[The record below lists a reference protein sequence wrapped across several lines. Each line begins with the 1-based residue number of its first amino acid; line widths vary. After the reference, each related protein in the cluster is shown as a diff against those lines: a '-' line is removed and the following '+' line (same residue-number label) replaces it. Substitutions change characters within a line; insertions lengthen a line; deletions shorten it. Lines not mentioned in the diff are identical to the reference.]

1 MCNLTY
7 LHLEGI
13 NVSTWFA
20 EPEIHEPYVFKYIL
34 RRLRSISISEP
45 SLSGGD
51 WSPLTNFLARRAAV
65 GDRIS
70 SLKLHC
76 YPRMGEGVVESI
88 RHVVEVL
95 EVQCSYDGSDN
106 GYW

>member
-34 RRLRSISISEP
+34 RQLRSISISEP

-65 GDRIS
+65 TLGTGSLPS
-70 SLKLHC
+70 S
-76 YPRMGEGVVESI
+76 SI
-88 RHVVEVL
+88 ATRAWVRV
-95 EVQCSYDGSDN
+95 
-106 GYW
+106 